1 MSAIP
6 YVTLTR
12 VVNNTDGVMGVLMVG
27 AYPVCVTLEPPDR
40 INTLEGGDSCI
51 PPQIYDDCTWEKS
64 PPKGWCYRIN
74 DVKGRTKILIH
85 SGNTDD
91 DTAGCILLGTSFG
104 ALNGRAAVLRSR
116 TAIKRFRR
124 VIEKSPEFIL
134 HIRKAY

>member
-12 VVNNTDGVMGVLMVG
+12 VVNSRDGVMGVLVVG
-27 AYPVCVTLEPPDR
+27 AYPVCVTLEPPDG

-51 PPQIYDDCTWEKS
+51 PPQIYDLCVWDKS
-64 PPKGWCYRIN
+64 PSKKWCYHIN
-74 DVKGRTKILIH
+74 NVPGRTNILIH

-91 DTAGCILLGTSFG
+91 DTAGCILLGMSFG
-104 ALNGRAAVLRSR
+104 SLNGKVAVLESR
-116 TAIKRFRR
+116 NAIKRLRR
-124 VIEKSPEFIL
+124 ILDKSKEFIL